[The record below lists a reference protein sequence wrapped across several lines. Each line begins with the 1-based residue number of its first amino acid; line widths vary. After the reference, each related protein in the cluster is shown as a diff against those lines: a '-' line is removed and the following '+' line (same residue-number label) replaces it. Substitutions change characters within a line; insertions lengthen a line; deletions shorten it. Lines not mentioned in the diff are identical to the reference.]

1 MKQLKIN
8 QDTFN
13 DLTTIKNKIIM
24 NHVGGLFIIKDFKCS
39 FSRKQTFFK
48 GTITQF
54 NVLELTI
61 IHNGSELNQ
70 DKAMNWIKVHK
81 EELLDLR
88 QRFLDFNSQ
97 LKHFNL
103 HITNIT
109 HSQPLSI
116 TPAIIQKKKKPKN
129 KIGIQPINPI
139 LDKPKDLQF
148 KKS

>member
-48 GTITQF
+48 GLISQF
-54 NVLELTI
+54 IIENLTI
-61 IHNGSELNQ
+61 VYNGIELPQ
-70 DKAMNWIKVHK
+70 DKAMNWLKVHK

-97 LKHFNL
+97 LKLTCHV
-103 HITNIT
+103 
-109 HSQPLSI
+109 SSV
-116 TPAIIQKKKKPKN
+116 
-129 KIGIQPINPI
+129 
-139 LDKPKDLQF
+139 
-148 KKS
+148 